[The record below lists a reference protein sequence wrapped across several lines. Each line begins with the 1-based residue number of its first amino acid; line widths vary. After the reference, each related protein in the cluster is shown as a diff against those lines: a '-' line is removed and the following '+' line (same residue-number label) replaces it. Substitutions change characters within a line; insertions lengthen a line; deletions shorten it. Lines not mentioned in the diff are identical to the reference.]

1 MLPLI
6 LPGSLVLR
14 SSTFSPTPTE
24 SLFVQSSVWVEKFLL
39 LFPMSC
45 LVSGLGKLPQ
55 VDFLNQDG
63 ERGSGWKVKAFGIQF

>member
-6 LPGSLVLR
+6 LPGSLVLQ

-24 SLFVQSSVWVEKFLL
+24 SPFVQSSVWVEKFLL
-39 LFPMSC
+39 LFPVSC
-45 LVSGLGKLPQ
+45 LVSELGKLPQ

-63 ERGSGWKVKAFGIQF
+63 ERDSGWKVKAFGIQF